1 MFQGRKLGA
10 RRLDGLDW
18 RLSASGPRVQSRMKL
33 GHEDRCESRETKER
47 KKKRTWRG
55 NDLRVPVG
63 RLDRLALPTAISVYA

>member
-1 MFQGRKLGA
+1 
-10 RRLDGLDW
+10 
-18 RLSASGPRVQSRMKL
+18 MKL

-47 KKKRTWRG
+47 KKKDLEG